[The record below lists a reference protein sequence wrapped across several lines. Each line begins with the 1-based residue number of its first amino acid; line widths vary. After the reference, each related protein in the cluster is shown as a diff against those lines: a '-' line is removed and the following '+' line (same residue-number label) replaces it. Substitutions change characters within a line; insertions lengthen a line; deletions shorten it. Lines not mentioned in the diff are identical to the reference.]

1 MKLSFFGVRVTS
13 LAPPELTDDGVL
25 LVASGAD
32 LLSHKLK
39 VVVLCAESKDYYDID
54 ALLASG
60 IPLDAGLTGARTLF
74 GTAFQPAE
82 ALKALTY
89 FGDGDLADIDLATRT
104 RLKTSSESALRKIRS
119 APD

>member
-1 MKLSFFGVRVTS
+1 M
-13 LAPPELTDDGVL
+13 

-39 VVVLCAESKDYYDID
+39 VVLLRAESKDYYDID